1 MGQPR
6 ALRYERL
13 AAGGLEKLRLL
24 VKSDLAAPQFAK
36 TVLGGRRFDLKL
48 GVLAAL
54 VFVFVGSAG
63 GAAPSARPNILFIV
77 VDDLRP
83 ELGCYG
89 ATQAKT
95 PSIDRLAKQGVVF
108 TSAYCQQPL
117 CNPTRASL
125 LTGLRPASTGVFHNK
140 THFREKNPDVITLP
154 QHFKNNGYHTMTIG
168 KIFHGG
174 LDDDP
179 SWSEKLRPTTLGQP
193 YPVKPVNGYQ
203 LPENRKGLEKA
214 AEGSKKE
221 DSGEGIGSATEC
233 ADVPDQAYR
242 DGVTA
247 DTAIDGIRNSKNKTF
262 FLAVGFAKPHL
273 SFIAPKKYWDLYD
286 PAKLVT
292 AKNPDTPKDAPP
304 IGLSSSLELR
314 ARSDMPKDG
323 HISEIVS
330 RHLLHGYLAC
340 VSYIDAQVGRILS
353 ELEVNGLAENTIVVL
368 WGDHGYQL
376 GEHSAWGKATTFEVC
391 ARAPL
396 IVSAPGRAGN
406 GKSANGLVE
415 FVDVYPTLCE
425 LAHLPLPPQLQGLS
439 AVPLLNDPSKTWK
452 SAAFT
457 QSPSPALRE
466 WAGRPLDAGMAKV
479 FQPLMERV
487 TKKIQ
492 EMDPDDYSLEKYNQY
507 VTGYSMRTERHR
519 FTYWCDDR
527 KADKPLAVEVYDH
540 LNDPNENTNIAPQ
553 SPELVQQLTRQWQDG
568 WRKAMPVQ
576 ASAINP

>member
-1 MGQPR
+1 M
-6 ALRYERL
+6 
-13 AAGGLEKLRLL
+13 
-24 VKSDLAAPQFAK
+24 K
-36 TVLGGRRFDLKL
+36 THLTSFGSRRIASKW
-48 GVLAAL
+48 GVIGAL
-54 VFVFVGSAG
+54 VFDAAGSALLA
-63 GAAPSARPNILFIV
+63 AAPSSSRPNVLFIA

-89 ATQAKT
+89 VTQAKT
-95 PSIDRLAKQGVVF
+95 PNIDRLAKQGVVF
-108 TSAYCQQPL
+108 TRAYCQQPL

-154 QHFKNNGYHTMTIG
+154 QHFKNNGYYTMTIG

-179 SWSEKLRPTTLGQP
+179 SWSEKLRSTTLGQP
-193 YPVKPVNGYQ
+193 YPVNPVNGYQ
-203 LPENRKGLEKA
+203 LPENRKALGKGEA
-214 AEGSKKE
+214 GSKKE
-221 DSGEGIGSATEC
+221 DSGAGMGPATEC
-233 ADVPDQAYR
+233 ADVPDQAYK

-247 DTAIDGIRNSKNKTF
+247 DTAIAAIRNSKDKQF

-286 PAKLVT
+286 PAELVL
-292 AKNPDTPKDAPP
+292 AKNPDAPKDAPP
-304 IGLSSSLELR
+304 IGLSSSIELR

-323 HISEIVS
+323 PISEAES

-340 VSYIDAQVGRILS
+340 VSYIDAQVGRVLS

-368 WGDHGYQL
+368 WGDHGWQL
-376 GEHSAWGKATTFEVC
+376 GDHGAWGKATTFEVC
-391 ARAPL
+391 ARSPL

-425 LAHLPLPPQLQGLS
+425 LANLSLPPHLEGLS

-452 SAAFT
+452 IAAFT

-466 WAGRPLDAGMAKV
+466 WAGLPLDAGMSKV

-487 TKKIQ
+487 HKKIQ
-492 EMDPDDYSLEKYNQY
+492 AMDPDDYSPEKYNQY
-507 VTGYSMRTERHR
+507 VTGYSMRTDRYR

-527 KADKPLAVEVYDH
+527 KPGKPLAVEVYDH
-540 LNDPNENTNIAPQ
+540 LNDPDENTNIAGQ
-553 SPELVQQLTRQWQDG
+553 SPELVKQLTEQWQAG
-568 WRKAMPVQ
+568 WRKATSLK
-576 ASAINP
+576 ASTLDP